1 MDILLDSGSTISLVQ
16 NSVLTRASGVKQL
29 KPGDLQLVFA
39 AGEHMPVVGQA
50 NVVVQI
56 QQLSMEHWCASCIGC
71 GSLTNYPSDPWYGFS
86 AAA

>member
-29 KPGDLQLVFA
+29 KPGDLQLVSA
-39 AGEHMPVVGQA
+39 TGEHMPVVGQG
-50 NVVVQI
+50 NVLVQI
-56 QQLSMEHWCASCIGC
+56 QQLSMEHWCA
-71 GSLTNYPSDPWYGFS
+71 LWYGFS